1 MIPVGIGG
9 GFEGRSTEIEA
20 NTLPYVNC
28 AVPGRWIGGSVD
40 KKKSSRM
47 KRLFLHQTPPAA
59 APSTAPSASEDST
72 ANIAPPAK
80 VPRVDDHKPQQPS
93 SPDGFSVLHIKEL
106 LGDADATV
114 AFQKSAI
121 FRRLLEYRRLHDSA
135 NERIISLESSLKN
148 KEVVLQAALDCL
160 SKTTDDSS
168 GKVAEDIAAIRVYD
182 ETSDSSLMFD
192 SAFVRAITQP
202 LPSLPSPLHSLD
214 SLRSGI
220 QKSIGKLVSR
230 MNSSAAMGSSDQID
244 KLQARCH
251 VLSSENVD
259 LKVTCAA
266 QTQRLTELQNELD
279 SVKAV
284 KMSVERKLDR
294 LRFSST
300 AGGSGAIPPKS
311 EANGNSTTTTVGPP
325 NTNPGLVNMSSS
337 SSLDTTLEEAG
348 GEWEIIANSRMKE
361 IELLNSQKLE
371 LTQAFELYKLR
382 NPAQSVSELTA
393 RQLDELEYLRGENM
407 VYKKRLD
414 NLTLEYEELQSERRK
429 FIEQVEAEEL
439 ARRKVLDVEMKKLET
454 DLLRVRANRDAL
466 QESFQLQKEKEA
478 VELHHQNEMKFLA
491 GAQKSRILE
500 LESKIERLKVKLL
513 INDTDAF
520 LHEFFKSAEN
530 SSENQSIYSELRN
543 RLNASEKRTAELE
556 AHIQAFESATKDI
569 RDKQEILLSERA
581 LRLDLENTRAE
592 FSKFDPELAKK
603 VADLEGKIEF
613 YQKNEVLILQE
624 IDELTASWT
633 DLNTQNQSKVFNL
646 TDKEEQILKLVAE
659 RTKVEQKC
667 EKLTK
672 ERNMINNQAIAL
684 KRQSE
689 RQLEQI
695 RKLEER
701 ERQLLAQLQTV
712 EKDFSAKSISA
723 DVHRRKVSELSQ
735 KQTELFDKA
744 EKLSAKLAET
754 ERVLGEKLKTI
765 SDDAIAQKR
774 LLERIE
780 VLKKKL
786 ENVPKTSEMADLH
799 LKQENEDLKHELQV
813 ARSNEVHAHILQN
826 VFGRPGRVATTQMSE
841 VRSDV
846 WEGRHQPVLSVID
859 EGKRKELKF
868 EMGDSEAEELDGFEC
883 RAQFKELLDTLTASD
898 HVVKRVA
905 QFAAKPSNR
914 EHAAIMYGCVR
925 ERLDATPTLN
935 RLPIL
940 YFLDSICQ
948 LCVRTQRK
956 SGGAAAAVRS
966 STNSLGWLELV
977 GRDLAGIVAM
987 LVPESD
993 AVNLDRVRKFM
1004 KVWRT
1009 GHVFGTEDLERA
1021 EAHLAAVETR
1031 TVAAAASAPTAT
1043 GASASAN
1050 DLTGNAS
1057 GRGATDRPVTYS
1069 RHEIQ
1074 RRIEDDR
1081 DRHKKSREEGWYRQ
1095 QNHYQMY
1102 QEKHQ
1107 PFQPLPLDKSVF
1119 SEEFAEAWAKIPGLS
1134 MDPCREWD
1142 LISSDLLRFDAEHE
1156 GYI

>member
-106 LGDADATV
+106 LGDA
-114 AFQKSAI
+114 
-121 FRRLLEYRRLHDSA
+121 
-135 NERIISLESSLKN
+135 
-148 KEVVLQAALDCL
+148 
-160 SKTTDDSS
+160 TTDDSS

-429 FIEQVEAEEL
+429 FIEQVEVRKAEEL

-646 TDKEEQILKLVAE
+646 TDKEEQFLKLVAE

-883 RAQFKELLDTLTASD
+883 RGEASCCAVWREFKELLDTLTASD

-1031 TVAAAASAPTAT
+1031 TVAAASAPTAT